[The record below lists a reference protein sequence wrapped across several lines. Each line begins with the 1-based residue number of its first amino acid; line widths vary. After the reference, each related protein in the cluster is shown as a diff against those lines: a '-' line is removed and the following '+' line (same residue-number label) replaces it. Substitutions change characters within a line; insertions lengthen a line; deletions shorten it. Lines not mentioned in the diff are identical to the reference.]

1 MSPRSRPRG
10 LAFSHGSVEEALF
23 VSSPVLSIRGL
34 TTEFV
39 TPAGVV
45 KAVNDVSWDLY
56 PGETLGVVGE
66 SGSGKSV
73 TAMSILGLIQSPPGR
88 IVAGEILFD
97 GRDLLTMSA
106 RELRQLRGS
115 QIGMIFQDPMTSLN
129 PVLTVGQQIAEA
141 LQLHDRGL
149 SREQA
154 RARAI
159 ELLTMVGVPNPE
171 GRYDQYPHE
180 HSGGMRQRAMI
191 AMAIANDPKVL
202 IADEPTTAL
211 DVTIQAQVLDVL
223 RTAQER
229 TDAATILITHDLGLI
244 AEHADRVIVMYGG
257 KVVEVADVL
266 SVFAAPR
273 HPYTL
278 GLMTSLPR
286 LDVELERLDPIP
298 GSPPSLIDLPT
309 GCSFHP
315 RCRVSKGRDV
325 CRTQVPPLYEVGGGQ
340 RAACHFSE
348 EVPAEMAVAARAMGT
363 DAGNGAP

>member
-1 MSPRSRPRG
+1 M
-10 LAFSHGSVEEALF
+10 
-23 VSSPVLSIRGL
+23 SSPVLSIRGL

-39 TPAGVV
+39 TPGGVV
-45 KAVNDVSWDLY
+45 RAVNDVSWDLH

-88 IVAGEILFD
+88 IVGGEILFE

-106 RELRQLRGS
+106 KELRRLRGS
-115 QIGMIFQDPMTSLN
+115 EIGMIFQDPMTSLN

-141 LQLHDRGL
+141 LRLHDRTM
-149 SREQA
+149 SRERA
-154 RARAI
+154 KARAI
-159 ELLTMVGVPNPE
+159 ELLTMVGVPNPA

-229 TDAATILITHDLGLI
+229 TNAATILITHDLGLI
-244 AEHADRVIVMYGG
+244 AEHADRVVVMYGG
-257 KVVEVADVL
+257 KVVEVADVH
-266 SVFAAPR
+266 SIFAAPR

-278 GLMTSLPR
+278 GLMSSLPR
-286 LDVELERLDPIP
+286 LDVDLQRLDPIP
-298 GSPPSLIDLPT
+298 GSPPNLIHLPP

-315 RCRVSKGRDV
+315 RCRVSRGREL
-325 CRTQVPPLYEVGGGQ
+325 CRTKVPPLYDVGDGKQ
-340 RAACHFSE
+340 SACHFSE
-348 EVPAEMAVAARAMGT
+348 EVPAEMAVVSREMG
-363 DAGNGAP
+363 AGLGSAGA

>member
-1 MSPRSRPRG
+1 M
-10 LAFSHGSVEEALF
+10 
-23 VSSPVLSIRGL
+23 SSPVLSVRGL

-45 KAVNDVSWDLY
+45 KAVNDVSWDLF

-88 IVAGEILFD
+88 ITGGEILFE
-97 GRDLLTMSA
+97 GRDLLTMPTK
-106 RELRQLRGS
+106 ELRRLRGS
-115 QIGMIFQDPMTSLN
+115 EIGMIFQDPMTSLN
-129 PVLTVGQQIAEA
+129 PVLTVGAQISEA
-141 LQLHDRGL
+141 LRLHDKKL
-149 SREQA
+149 SKDAA
-154 RARAI
+154 RARAV

-171 GRYDQYPHE
+171 GRFDQYPHE

-223 RTAQER
+223 KTAKER
-229 TDAATILITHDLGLI
+229 TNAATILITHDLGLI
-244 AEHADRVIVMYGG
+244 AEHADRVVVMYGG
-257 KVVEVADVL
+257 KVVEVADVF
-266 SVFAAPR
+266 SIFAAPR

-278 GLMTSLPR
+278 GLMSSLPR
-286 LDVELERLDPIP
+286 LDVDLARLDPIP
-298 GSPPSLIDLPT
+298 GAPPNLIDLPP

-315 RCRVSKGRDV
+315 RCRVSKGREL
-325 CRTQVPPLYEVGGGQ
+325 CRTEVPPLYDTGNGA

-348 EVPAEMAVAARAMGT
+348 EVPAEMAVVSREMGARLGS
-363 DAGNGAP
+363 GGA

>member
-1 MSPRSRPRG
+1 MG
-10 LAFSHGSVEEALF
+10 
-23 VSSPVLSIRGL
+23 SPVLSIRGL

-73 TAMSILGLIQSPPGR
+73 TAMSVLGLVPSPPGR
-88 IVAGEILFD
+88 IVAGEILFED
-97 GRDLLTMSA
+97 RDLRTMPA

-115 QIGMIFQDPMTSLN
+115 RIGMVFQDSMTSLN

-141 LQLHDRGL
+141 LRLHDTGL
-149 SREQA
+149 GRQPA
-154 RARAI
+154 RDRTV
-159 ELLTMVGVPNPE
+159 ELLGLVGVPNPE

-180 HSGGMRQRAMI
+180 FSGGMRQRAMI
-191 AMAIANDPKVL
+191 AMAIANDPAVL

-211 DVTIQAQVLDVL
+211 DVTIQAQVLEVL
-223 RTAQER
+223 RAAQER
-229 TDAATILITHDLGLI
+229 TNAATVLITHDLGLI
-244 AEHADRVIVMYGG
+244 AEHADRVVVMYGG
-257 KVVEVADVL
+257 RVVEVADVRT
-266 SVFAAPR
+266 VFAAPR

-315 RCRVSKGRDV
+315 RCRVSQGREV
-325 CRTQVPPLYEVGGGQ
+325 CRTEVPPLYDVGGGQ
-340 RAACHFSE
+340 RSACHFAA
-348 EVPAEMAVAARAMGT
+348 EVPAAMAAVTRGMVADPGGT
-363 DAGNGAP
+363 DR

>member
-1 MSPRSRPRG
+1 MND
-10 LAFSHGSVEEALF
+10 
-23 VSSPVLSIRGL
+23 PVLSIRGL

-73 TAMSILGLIQSPPGR
+73 TAMSILGLIPSPPGR
-88 IVAGEILFD
+88 IVAGEILLE
-97 GRDLLTMSA
+97 GRDLLKA
-106 RELRQLRGS
+106 PAKELRRLRGS
-115 QIGMIFQDPMTSLN
+115 EIGMIFQDPMTSLN
-129 PVLTVGQQIAEA
+129 PVLTVGEQIAEA
-141 LQLHDRGL
+141 LRLHSREL
-149 SREQA
+149 SRAEA
-154 RARAI
+154 RGRAV

-223 RTAQER
+223 RTAQQR
-229 TDAATILITHDLGLI
+229 TNAATILITHDLGLI

-257 KVVEVADVL
+257 KVVEIADVQAT
-266 SVFAAPR
+266 FAAPR

-278 GLMTSLPR
+278 GLMSSLPR
-286 LDVELERLDPIP
+286 LDVDLQRLDPIP
-298 GSPPSLIDLPT
+298 GSPPNLIDLPT
-309 GCSFHP
+309 GCPFHP
-315 RCRVSKGRDV
+315 RCRVSKGREI
-325 CRTQVPPLYEVGGGQ
+325 CRTEEPPLYDVGGGQ

-348 EVPAEMAVAARAMGT
+348 EVPAEMAVVSREMGA
-363 DAGNGAP
+363 DLGSSGS